1 VSLKYRVELAASAKA
16 DIREAA
22 RWVRDRASPATAD
35 KWLAGLLKTINS
47 LETHPV
53 RCPVA
58 AESHKFPTEIRE
70 LLHSKRKQDRYR
82 IIFQVI
88 EHTVY
93 VLYVRHTAR
102 DEIEP

>member
-1 VSLKYRVELAASAKA
+1 MARRAVEDDQLPRNPPPGVAPWRPKA
-16 DIREAA
+16 
-22 RWVRDRASPATAD
+22 T
-35 KWLAGLLKTINS
+35 
-47 LETHPV
+47 
-53 RCPVA
+53 
-58 AESHKFPTEIRE
+58 KFPAEIRE
-70 LLHSKRKQDRYR
+70 LLHGKRKQDRYR